1 MIVATT
7 AAARRIGCSAD
18 PRGHLVGEENT
29 AIAGRV
35 GPWRMAGDVRPRQA
49 PVSGPGLAEHPDRR
63 DVPTARIVRSV
74 IEQGV

>member
-1 MIVATT
+1 MIAVTT
-7 AAARRIGCSAD
+7 QAAKRIGCSAD
-18 PRGHLVGEENT
+18 HHAHLVGEEKI

-35 GPWRMAGDVRPRQA
+35 GPWRMVGDARPRQV